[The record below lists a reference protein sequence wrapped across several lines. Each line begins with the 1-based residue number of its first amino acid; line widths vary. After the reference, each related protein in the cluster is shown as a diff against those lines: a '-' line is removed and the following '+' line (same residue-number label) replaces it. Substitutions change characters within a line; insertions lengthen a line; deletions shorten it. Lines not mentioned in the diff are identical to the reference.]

1 MWMCLPASASAEQP
15 ERVLKDTSHTETFTL
30 AALPPLPVHF
40 FLSKLQ
46 KMDVFTSVRR

>member
-15 ERVLKDTSHTETFTL
+15 ERVLKDTSHTETFTP
-30 AALPPLPVHF
+30 ALYAPSLLTF

-46 KMDVFTSVRR
+46 QMDVFTSVSR